1 MLIAILS
8 DLGSDPARAAATLAV
23 FALALLAALTFHEFN
38 HAALATRLGDPTAR
52 AMGRLTLNP
61 TAHLDPLGT
70 MMLLLAGFGWAKP
83 VEVNPAYLR
92 GNPRFGMAVIALAG
106 PLANVLLAFL
116 FAIPIRAGLVTGFAG
131 FNPWNDPAVDLVGY
145 VIGSMVFWNLLIA
158 AFNLIPIAP
167 LDGFRV
173 AVGVLPAPIAAAL
186 ARLERAGPAILLMI
200 ILFDL
205 VLPGP
210 NILVSIIRP
219 ILNGLSTV
227 VLGGQLL

>member
-8 DLGSDPARAAATLAV
+8 DFGSDPTRAVVTLAV
-23 FALALLAALTFHEFN
+23 FALALLVALTFHEFN

-61 TAHLDPLGT
+61 KAHLDPLGT
-70 MMLLLAGFGWAKP
+70 MMLLLVGFGWAKP
-83 VEVNPAYLR
+83 VEVNPAYIR
-92 GNPRFGMAVIALAG
+92 GNPRLGMAIIALAG

-116 FAIPIRAGLVTGFAG
+116 FAIPIRIGLVTGFAG
-131 FNPWNDPAVDLVGY
+131 LNAWNDPAVDLVGY

-158 AFNLIPIAP
+158 SFNLIPIAP

-173 AVGVLPAPIAAAL
+173 AVGVLPAPIATPL

-200 ILFDL
+200 ILFGL

>member
-8 DLGSDPARAAATLAV
+8 DFGSDPARAIVTLAV
-23 FALALLAALTFHEFN
+23 FALALLIALTFHEFN

-52 AMGRLTLNP
+52 ATGRLTLNP
-61 TAHLDPLGT
+61 KAHLDPLGT

-83 VEVNPAYLR
+83 VEVNPAYIR

-116 FAIPIRAGLVTGFAG
+116 FAIPIRMGMVTGMDG
-131 FNPWNDPAVDLVGY
+131 FSLRGDPALDLAGY

-158 AFNLIPIAP
+158 SFNLIPIAP

-173 AVGVLPAPIAAAL
+173 AVGVLPAPIAAAV
-186 ARLERAGPAILLMI
+186 ARLERAGPAILLI
-200 ILFDL
+200 IIAFD
-205 VLPGP
+205 VIAPGP
-210 NILVSIIRP
+210 NILAGIIRP

>member
-1 MLIAILS
+1 MLIAILT
-8 DLGSDPARAAATLAV
+8 DFGSDPARAVVTLAV
-23 FALALLAALTFHEFN
+23 FSLALLVALTFHEFN

-61 TAHLDPLGT
+61 KAHLDPLGT

-83 VEVNPAYLR
+83 VEVNPAYIR
-92 GNPRFGMAVIALAG
+92 GNPRLGMAVIALAG

-116 FAIPIRAGLVTGFAG
+116 FAIPIRTGMVTGSTG
-131 FNPWNDPAVDLVGY
+131 LNPWNDPSVDLMGY

-158 AFNLIPIAP
+158 SFNLIPIAP

-173 AVGVLPAPIAAAL
+173 AVGVLPAPLATPL

-200 ILFDL
+200 ILFGL

-210 NILVSIIRP
+210 NILAVIIRP

>member
-8 DLGSDPARAAATLAV
+8 DFGSDPARAAVILAV
-23 FALALLAALTFHEFN
+23 FALALLVALTFHEFN

-52 AMGRLTLNP
+52 TMGRLTLNP
-61 TAHLDPLGT
+61 KAHLDPLGT
-70 MMLLLAGFGWAKP
+70 MMLLLVGFGWAKP
-83 VEVNPAYLR
+83 VEVNPAYIR

-131 FNPWNDPAVDLVGY
+131 LNPWNDPAIDLVGY

-158 AFNLIPIAP
+158 SFNLIPIAP

-173 AVGVLPAPIAAAL
+173 AVGVLPAPIATPL
-186 ARLERAGPAILLMI
+186 ARLERAGPAILLII
-200 ILFDL
+200 ILFGL

-210 NILVSIIRP
+210 NILVGIIRP

>member
-8 DLGSDPARAAATLAV
+8 DFGSDPARVVVTLAV
-23 FALALLAALTFHEFN
+23 FALALLVALTFHEFN
-38 HAALATRLGDPTAR
+38 HAALATRLGDPTPR

-61 TAHLDPLGT
+61 KAHLDPLGA

-83 VEVNPAYLR
+83 VEVNPAYIR
-92 GNPRFGMAVIALAG
+92 GNQRFGMAAIALAG

-116 FAIPIRAGLVTGFAG
+116 FAIPIRTGLVTGFAG
-131 FNPWNDPAVDLVGY
+131 LNPWNDPAVDLVGY

-158 AFNLIPIAP
+158 SFNLIPIAP

-173 AVGVLPAPIAAAL
+173 AVGVLPAPIAAPL

-200 ILFDL
+200 ILFSL

-210 NILVSIIRP
+210 NILAAVIRP